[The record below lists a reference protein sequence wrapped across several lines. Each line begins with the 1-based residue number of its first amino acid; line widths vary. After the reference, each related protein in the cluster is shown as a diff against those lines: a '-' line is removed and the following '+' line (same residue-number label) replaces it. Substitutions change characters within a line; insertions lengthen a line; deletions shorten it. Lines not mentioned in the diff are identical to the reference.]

1 MHKDL
6 RHSFIAI
13 AGIAAALALTACGS
27 DSGSDK
33 AATSKDPKPAATPS
47 VPSASSSSGA
57 SASASASAGTDA
69 KGGSVEG
76 GWISMANPSKPVVLT
91 IKGKTAVVVEGA
103 SGLTCQGTTDGKS
116 FDLKCPAGA
125 LHAKGQVASV
135 GAAELKVTWQEVGTE
150 TYQKSEPGKL
160 PPGLPTAIP
169 KS

>member
-1 MHKDL
+1 MHKNL
-6 RHSFIAI
+6 RHSLIAT

-33 AATSKDPKPAATPS
+33 AAPLKDPKPAATPS
-47 VPSASSSSGA
+47 SPSAASSSG
-57 SASASASAGTDA
+57 AGTDA

-91 IKGKTAVVVEGA
+91 VKGKTAVVVEGA

-160 PPGLPTAIP
+160 PTGLPTAIP
-169 KS
+169 KP

>member
-1 MHKDL
+1 M
-6 RHSFIAI
+6 AI
-13 AGIAAALALTACGS
+13 AGIAAAVALTACGS

-47 VPSASSSSGA
+47 IPSAPSSSGA
-57 SASASASAGTDA
+57 SASASSGAGAGAEA

-91 IKGKTAVVVEGA
+91 VKGKTAVVVEGA
-103 SGLTCQGTTDGKS
+103 SGLTCQGTTNGTS

-160 PPGLPTAIP
+160 PPGLPTALP

>member
-1 MHKDL
+1 MHKNL
-6 RHSFIAI
+6 RHSLIAA
-13 AGIAAALALTACGS
+13 AGIAASLALTACGS
-27 DSGSDK
+27 DSGNDK

-47 VPSASSSSGA
+47 SPAAASSAGA
-57 SASASASAGTDA
+57 GADA

-91 IKGKTAVVVEGA
+91 VKGKTAVVVEGA

-160 PPGLPTAIP
+160 PTGLPTVIP
-169 KS
+169 KP

>member
-1 MHKDL
+1 MHKNL
-6 RHSFIAI
+6 RHSLIAT

-47 VPSASSSSGA
+47 SPSAASSSGA
-57 SASASASAGTDA
+57 GSDA

-91 IKGKTAVVVEGA
+91 VKGKTAVVVEGA
-103 SGLTCQGTTDGKS
+103 TGLTCQGTTDGKS

-135 GAAELKVTWQEVGTE
+135 GGAELKVTWQEVGTE

-160 PPGLPTAIP
+160 PTGLPTVIP
-169 KS
+169 KP

>member
-1 MHKDL
+1 MHKNL
-6 RHSFIAI
+6 RHSLIAT

-47 VPSASSSSGA
+47 SPSAASSSGA
-57 SASASASAGTDA
+57 AAGADA
-69 KGGSVEG
+69 KGGRVEG

-91 IKGKTAVVVEGA
+91 VKGKTAVVVEGA

-160 PPGLPTAIP
+160 PTGLPTAIP
-169 KS
+169 KP

>member
-1 MHKDL
+1 MHKNL
-6 RHSFIAI
+6 RHGLIAT
-13 AGIAAALALTACGS
+13 ACIAAALALTACGS

-33 AATSKDPKPAATPS
+33 AAASKDPKPAAMPS
-47 VPSASSSSGA
+47 SPPAASSSGA
-57 SASASASAGTDA
+57 GVDA

-91 IKGKTAVVVEGA
+91 VKGKTAVVVEGA

-135 GAAELKVTWQEVGTE
+135 GASELKVTWQEVGTE

-160 PPGLPTAIP
+160 PTGLPTAIP
-169 KS
+169 KP

>member
-1 MHKDL
+1 MHKNL
-6 RHSFIAI
+6 RHSLIAA

-47 VPSASSSSGA
+47 SSSAASSSGV
-57 SASASASAGTDA
+57 GTDA

-91 IKGKTAVVVEGA
+91 VKGKTAVVVEGA

-135 GAAELKVTWQEVGTE
+135 GTAELKVTWQELGTE

-160 PPGLPTAIP
+160 PTGLPTAIP
-169 KS
+169 KP

>member
-1 MHKDL
+1 MHKNL
-6 RHSFIAI
+6 RHSLIAT

-27 DSGSDK
+27 DSGGDK

-47 VPSASSSSGA
+47 SPSAASSSGA
-57 SASASASAGTDA
+57 DA

-91 IKGKTAVVVEGA
+91 VKGKTAVVVEGA

-125 LHAKGQVASV
+125 LHSKGQVASA
-135 GAAELKVTWQEVGTE
+135 GAAQLKVTWQEVGTE

-160 PPGLPTAIP
+160 PTGLPTALP
-169 KS
+169 KP

>member
-1 MHKDL
+1 MHKNL
-6 RHSFIAI
+6 RHSLIAT

-47 VPSASSSSGA
+47 SPSAASSSGA
-57 SASASASAGTDA
+57 GTDS

-91 IKGKTAVVVEGA
+91 VKGKTAVVVEGA

-125 LHAKGQVASV
+125 LHAKGQVASA

-160 PPGLPTAIP
+160 PTGLPTTIP
-169 KS
+169 KP

>member
-1 MHKDL
+1 MHKNL
-6 RHSFIAI
+6 RHSLIAT
-13 AGIAAALALTACGS
+13 AGIVAALALTACGS

-33 AATSKDPKPAATPS
+33 TAISKDPKPAATPS
-47 VPSASSSSGA
+47 SPSTAPSSGA
-57 SASASASAGTDA
+57 DA

-76 GWISMANPSKPVVLT
+76 GWISIANPSKPVVLT
-91 IKGKTAVVVEGA
+91 VKGKTAVVVEGA

-125 LHAKGQVASV
+125 LHAKGQVVSA

-160 PPGLPTAIP
+160 PTGLPTTLP
-169 KS
+169 KP